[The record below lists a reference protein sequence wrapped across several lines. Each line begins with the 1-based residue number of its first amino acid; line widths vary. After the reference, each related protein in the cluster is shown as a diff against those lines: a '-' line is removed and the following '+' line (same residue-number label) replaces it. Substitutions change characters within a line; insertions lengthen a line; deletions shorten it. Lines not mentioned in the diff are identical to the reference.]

1 MNSKSF
7 FHPQECLRKVGLFLI
22 MTEGMYPLETND
34 AVPGVAICSSLIQW
48 CLGAHCTCLSGF
60 LITWPVVYGVQL
72 LKNEKRAPQGTTSLA
87 RYSRLQDPEASLCQC
102 DPQSHQLSCFRPE
115 WWLGHWTLALDVQGL
130 CDAASLRCCCAP
142 YSVSLLKVKEVSCLV
157 SLSCVLW
164 IPMTVQTWKPLQ
176 WSWKY

>member
-1 MNSKSF
+1 MLE
-7 FHPQECLRKVGLFLI
+7 ECWTLSDNDGRNVSTRDKWCCSWGGYLPITDPMMSRSPLYLVVGFPYY
-22 MTEGMYPLETND
+22 MTCSLWSAAAEEWET
-34 AVPGVAICSSLIQW
+34 C
-48 CLGAHCTCLSGF
+48 
-60 LITWPVVYGVQL
+60 
-72 LKNEKRAPQGTTSLA
+72 APQGTTSLA

-142 YSVSLLKVKEVSCLV
+142 YSVSLLKVKEVSCLG

-164 IPMTVQTWKPLQ
+164 IPMTIQTWKPLQ